1 MLARIL
7 NLIQAHK
14 PPLRARPPRDASLRF
29 LHFPLAPALINR
41 QSEFRVDQL
50 QPVFSPGVLLLERV
64 HGRKAEVHGV
74 GVREVFEEGEELDDV
89 VLGNDL
95 QADRVGG
102 PLFVDRDDHAPPRD
116 GECGGDSIELDFEAG
131 HGELEGVQ
139 ILERIE
145 CETSDGGGVGQCAQE
160 FCESVGHAGV
170 GAAAVHRDGHVLLRV
185 AEEREVCGAVG
196 GEADEDLAGA

>member
-14 PPLRARPPRDASLRF
+14 PPLRARPPRNASLRF
-29 LHFPLAPALINR
+29 LHLPLAPALINR
-41 QSEFRVDQL
+41 QSELGVDQL
-50 QPVFSPGVLLLERV
+50 QPVFPPGVFLLERV
-64 HGRKAEVHGV
+64 HARQPEVHGI

-95 QADRVGG
+95 QADCAGG
-102 PLFVDRDDHAPPRD
+102 PLFVDGDDHAPAGD
-116 GECGGDSIELDFEAG
+116 GERGGDSIELDFEAG

-139 ILERIE
+139 VFERVE
-145 CETSDGGGVGQCAQE
+145 CETPDGGGVGQRAEE
-160 FCESVGHAGV
+160 FCERVGHAGV

-185 AEEREVCGAVG
+185 AEERDVCGAVG